1 MEASLALRLARSAV
15 FTVVCVGLAAGAH
28 RFAGADGPGVGAL
41 ASGGLAVMA
50 ATALLAR
57 RERSP
62 ATVVAWLLAGQL
74 LLHKWFGAA
83 VVAAPVHGHGM
94 PVAHGQ
100 GLGVGVGMLLAHL
113 TAALLTGWWLARGE
127 SALWSL
133 LRAAGARAVRRL
145 GVPLALLRRGTAPPP
160 RPVPVRDVHA
170 VRIPAGRVLRHSL
183 ARRGPPPV
191 TVF

>member
-41 ASGGLAVMA
+41 ASGGLVVMA
-50 ATALLAR
+50 ATTLLAR

-74 LLHKWFGAA
+74 LLHEWFG
-83 VVAAPVHGHGM
+83 VAAPVHGHGM
-94 PVAHGQ
+94 PAAHGQ
-100 GLGVGVGMLLAHL
+100 GLGVGVGMLVAHL

-133 LRAAGARAVRRL
+133 LRTAGARAARRL
-145 GVPLALLRRGTAPPP
+145 GVPLALLRRETAPPP
-160 RPVPVRDVHA
+160 RPVRVRAAHA
-170 VRIPAGRVLRHSL
+170 VRIPAGRVLRHAL